1 MQLCILVQ
9 VFLMIFMNF
18 SWISYAFRVAT
29 VFQDV
34 CIKQCFIRFHVMKRV
49 ENINIISF
57 VVLSNA
63 LAILLYSS
71 FISIAMHY
79 YQIAVILPLKFKQF
93 FFLDFL
99 IKLYTETFMIWVK
112 NFFWIVH
119 LTFLFTETECLNSRI
134 VNFFKQYDCVIV
146 LDFSLTSK
154 GNKVWHVGL

>member
-18 SWISYAFRVAT
+18 FLISYAFRVAT

-34 CIKQCFIRFHVMKRV
+34 CIKHCFIRVHIMKRV

-79 YQIAVILPLKFKQF
+79 YQIAVILPLKIKQF
-93 FFLDFL
+93 FFFRFSYKIIYRNFYDMRKKLFLDC
-99 IKLYTETFMIWVK
+99 TFDIFVYRNRVFKFK
-112 NFFWIVH
+112 N
-119 LTFLFTETECLNSRI
+119 C
-134 VNFFKQYDCVIV
+134 
-146 LDFSLTSK
+146 
-154 GNKVWHVGL
+154 

>member
-18 SWISYAFRVAT
+18 FLNILCFSCCNSISGCLHKT
-29 VFQDV
+29 L
-34 CIKQCFIRFHVMKRV
+34 FHKKRV

-79 YQIAVILPLKFKQF
+79 YQIAVILPLKIKQL

-99 IKLYTETFMIWVK
+99 IKLYTETFMIWEK

-134 VNFFKQYDCVIV
+134 VNFFQTVWLCNCSW
-146 LDFSLTSK
+146 LFSDIK
-154 GNKVWHVGL
+154 RQ